1 MDSRLKG
8 ILYAGVCSA
17 VAIACIGD
25 LSAFDDT
32 GDGGKLFDPIYT
44 LLNSQVTPLVLGGGA
59 VGSVA
64 FAAVQQSVMPLL
76 YGGAAVLF
84 YTGAKALVDSVSSL
98 ML

>member
-17 VAIACIGD
+17 VVILSTGEI
-25 LSAFDDT
+25 SAFSDQ
-32 GDGGKLFDPIYT
+32 GNGGLLFKPINT
-44 LLNSQVTPLVLGGGA
+44 LLTSQITPLVLGGGA

-84 YTGAKALVDSVSSL
+84 YTGAKSLVGKVAGL